1 MIKVY
6 LRRRE
11 KMCKYDTRSVGH
23 ISSLY
28 KCLMEGVKMLGL
40 SRTLR
45 IKHEDDPMGVS
56 LDGGPA
62 ALVLIRAT
70 DVPQLHLGLDVLM
83 SINVNKRRSP

>member
-1 MIKVY
+1 
-6 LRRRE
+6 
-11 KMCKYDTRSVGH
+11 
-23 ISSLY
+23 
-28 KCLMEGVKMLGL
+28 MLGL

-62 ALVLIRAT
+62 AFVLIRAT

-83 SINVNKRRSP
+83 SINLNKRRSP

>member
-1 MIKVY
+1 
-6 LRRRE
+6 
-11 KMCKYDTRSVGH
+11 MCKYDTRSVRH

-45 IKHEDDPMGVS
+45 IEHEDDPVGVS

-83 SINVNKRRSP
+83 SINLYNGLFYCYLSTPCC